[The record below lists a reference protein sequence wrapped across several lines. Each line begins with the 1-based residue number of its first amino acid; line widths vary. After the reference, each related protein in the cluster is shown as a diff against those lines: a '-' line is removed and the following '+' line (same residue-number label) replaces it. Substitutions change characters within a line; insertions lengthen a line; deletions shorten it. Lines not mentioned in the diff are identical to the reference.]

1 MNVQATPVP
10 VGLLLGPH
18 LYECC
23 VWVRKGRTQY
33 YYLRARDKDAAR
45 ELAARV
51 IGCYA
56 DAVCARYVS
65 SKRS

>member
-33 YYLRARDKDAAR
+33 YGTIHLTK
-45 ELAARV
+45 
-51 IGCYA
+51 
-56 DAVCARYVS
+56 
-65 SKRS
+65 